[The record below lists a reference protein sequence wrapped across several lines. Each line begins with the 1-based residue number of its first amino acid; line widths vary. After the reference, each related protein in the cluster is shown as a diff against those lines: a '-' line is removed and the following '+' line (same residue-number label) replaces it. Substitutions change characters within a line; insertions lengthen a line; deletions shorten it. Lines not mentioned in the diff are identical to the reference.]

1 MIIYGAVTGISIG
14 ALFLGGVVPGILIG
28 GGFMLTCYLLTR
40 KGKYVAA
47 PRPPASWGEVW
58 DAFREASLA
67 LMLPVVILGAII
79 TGVCTA
85 TEAGAVAAVASFI
98 LGVFVYKE
106 IKLSEIMNVVLRSMS
121 STAVVML
128 MCATSTILGWLMA
141 KERFGDLTLTLMRS
155 ITTNPMGML
164 AVTGV
169 VLLLVGTFLDVIPM
183 TIILMPILHPLL
195 LAYGFDSIHFGV
207 IAVILITVG
216 SVTPPVAPVLYIAST
231 IAKSDAVA
239 AMPLVCVFIGIT
251 LVVTAAL
258 AVFPPLV
265 TFLPN
270 LFFK

>member
-1 MIIYGAVTGISIG
+1 VE
-14 ALFLGGVVPGILIG
+14 
-28 GGFMLTCYLLTR
+28 
-40 KGKYVAA
+40 
-47 PRPPASWGEVW
+47 PRSPASWGEVW
-58 DAFREASLA
+58 GAFRDASLA
-67 LMLPVVILGAII
+67 LLLPVLVLGAII

-106 IKLSEIMNVVLRSMS
+106 IRPGEIIPVVIKSVS

-155 ITTNPMGML
+155 ITTSPLGML
-164 AVTGV
+164 FLTGI
-169 VLLLVGTFLDVIPM
+169 VLLLVGTFLDIIPM

-195 LAYGFDSIHFGV
+195 LAYGFDPIHFGV

-231 IAKSDAVA
+231 IAGSDAVKA
-239 AMPLVCVFIGIT
+239 FPLVCLFILIT
-251 LVVTAAL
+251 LIVTAVLAL
-258 AVFPPLV
+258 FPPLV
-265 TFLPN
+265 TYLPS
-270 LFFK
+270 LVFK